1 MIPHRQVT
9 TTNELRPV
17 FHFDISSIIGVLGKD
32 GGWISQHTHTHT
44 RTHTQLGGGIHQTA
58 RTREREPW
66 GLVVFFFRLVW
77 LAWGF
82 TSGATFLRREEPFF
96 VWLGPAFPPSMPRCL
111 VPLSPSNY
119 NFFFRP
125 GSLGPDAIPFVRP
138 VLSRPCG
145 FHWDESVTLSQKQI
159 SMGTCDSFF

>member
-1 MIPHRQVT
+1 MT

-96 VWLGPAFPPSMPRCL
+96 VWLGPAFPPFDASKPC
-111 VPLSPSNY
+111 PSLS
-119 NFFFRP
+119 FKLQFFRP

-145 FHWDESVTLSQKQI
+145 FHWDESVTLSQNKYQWGPAI
-159 SMGTCDSFF
+159 PFLKA